1 MPGRDLSA
9 IQAPQE
15 ALAPPEYPK
24 QVTMDDQVFRGQG
37 AKRASKKQKEEQY
50 SEDEGG
56 DDFTN
61 PMDFMGKSA
70 DLKQFNQNET
80 SELNELKRKII
91 GYKNNLSHMVS
102 KIQWPDVE
110 ELDIDAARKLYA
122 QIRLERDTYSTC
134 GGGLLHNGIA
144 HAMEQIGIHF
154 NCCVNGY
161 AQAMQLPAGIDV
173 KERLKELVKIM
184 EVEYGI
190 GIQNP
195 LLEYA
200 AIMIGT
206 FSHCHMTQKLSK
218 DSLWIL
224 QQQAEVVPRS
234 VVTRYD
240 NL

>member
-15 ALAPPEYPK
+15 TLEAPKYPER
-24 QVTMDDQVFRGQG
+24 VTMDDQVFRGKSG
-37 AKRASKKQKEEQY
+37 GRASKKQKEEEQ
-50 SEDEGG
+50 SEDEQEN
-56 DDFTN
+56 D
-61 PMDFMGKSA
+61 PMRFMG
-70 DLKQFNQNET
+70 QHVETNQISLNET
-80 SELNELKRKII
+80 GELNELKRKII

-102 KIQWPDVE
+102 KIQWPDIDS
-110 ELDIDAARKLYA
+110 LDIDAARKLYS

-154 NCCVNGY
+154 DLCVNGY

-195 LLEYA
+195 MLEYA

>member
-15 ALAPPEYPK
+15 TLDAPKYPER
-24 QVTMDDQVFRGQG
+24 VTMDDQVFRGKGPSRSQ
-37 AKRASKKQKEEQY
+37 KKQPEPEEE
-50 SEDEGG
+50 EDEFN
-56 DDFTN
+56 D
-61 PMDFMGKSA
+61 PMSFMNKGVPDTGLSLN
-70 DLKQFNQNET
+70 DT
-80 SELNELKRKII
+80 TELNELKRKIM
-91 GYKNNLSHMVS
+91 GYKNNLAHMVS
-102 KIQWPDVE
+102 KIQWPDIDN
-110 ELDIDAARKLYA
+110 LDVDAARKLYA

-134 GGGLLHNGIA
+134 GGGLLHNGVA

-154 NCCVNGY
+154 GMCVNGY
-161 AQAMQLPAGIDV
+161 ASAMQLPAGIDV

-195 LLEYA
+195 MLEYA
-200 AIMIGT
+200 AIMLGT

-234 VVTRYD
+234 VVNRYD